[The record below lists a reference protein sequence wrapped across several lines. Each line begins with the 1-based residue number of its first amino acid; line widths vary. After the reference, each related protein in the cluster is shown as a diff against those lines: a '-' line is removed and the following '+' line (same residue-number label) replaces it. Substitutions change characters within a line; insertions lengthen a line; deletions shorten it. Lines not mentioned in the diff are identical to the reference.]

1 MTRTR
6 APLDDDATRVA
17 VCGRRPRAHM
27 HLVDS
32 FELHC
37 THVAHTEEPSF
48 YVVKV
53 CKGDV

>member
-32 FELHC
+32 FGIEL
-37 THVAHTEEPSF
+37 HVAHTEEPSF

>member
-32 FELHC
+32 FELNY
-37 THVAHTEEPSF
+37 TSRIQSNLRFT
-48 YVVKV
+48 
-53 CKGDV
+53 